1 MRWRRLLKFAALLL
15 LLLAVGLAIAIQ
27 YLAQPERVAALL
39 AEQARSRL
47 GLELAFSGT
56 PRYRVWPRL
65 HLQLL
70 DVQLKL
76 PGDTQALLGA
86 QQLDVSLPWSSLR
99 DSRLV
104 IEQLQLV
111 QPRLEL
117 AALRRWLDQP
127 GEAAMPD
134 LSLHL
139 LLRGAEILRDGKP
152 VASGLDFDGAID
164 LHQLRRWWTALA
176 AADSD
181 ALVLPPLPG
190 NLRLQRLQLDG
201 VSIEG
206 LRIDS
211 ATPP

>member
-1 MRWRRLLKFAALLL
+1 MRWRRFLKFAALLL
-15 LLLAVGLAIAIQ
+15 LLLVVGLGIAIR

-47 GLELAFSGT
+47 GLELAFSGA

-70 DVQLKL
+70 DAQLKL
-76 PGDTQALLGA
+76 SGDTQPLLSA

-117 AALRRWLDQP
+117 AALQRWLDQP

-139 LLRGAEILRDGKP
+139 LLRNAEILREGKTM
-152 VASGLDFDGAID
+152 ASGLDFDGAID
-164 LHQLRRWWTALA
+164 LHQLQRWWIALA

-181 ALVLPPLPG
+181 ASVLPPLPG
-190 NLRLQRLQLDG
+190 SLRLQHLQLDG
-201 VSIEG
+201 VSLEG
-206 LRIDS
+206 LHVDS